1 MKFTDYAIACYPD
14 EVNIL
19 GLQLKPF
26 CLGHYILMRRFG
38 CNYAAEGESQL
49 DFGDFL
55 LGLVICSMTYEEN
68 IQFFNQKY
76 IPFFSWENFK
86 SYGLGWYIS
95 KTMGRAF
102 WEVYCW
108 GRKVKRMSKRDKTF
122 NVYSKIQQ
130 FNKYITDGQRMPMY
144 FELNKNNARSNSH
157 WSTSLKITMMGEL
170 GYTESQVLNTPL
182 VQLFA
187 EYCRYAESQGAI
199 ELMSDYEEELAK
211 IAMKN

>member
-26 CLGHYILMRRFG
+26 CLGHYILMRRFE

-68 IQFFNQKY
+68 IQFFNQKP
-76 IPFFSWENFK
+76 IPFCSLDNFK
-86 SYGLGWYIS
+86 SCGFGWYIS
-95 KTMGRAF
+95 KKMGRAF
-102 WEVYCW
+102 WEVLCW
-108 GRKVKRMSKRDKTF
+108 GHKVKKMSKRDKTF
-122 NVYSKIQQ
+122 NIYSKIQQ
-130 FNKYITDGQRMPMY
+130 FNKYITEGQRMPMY
-144 FELNKNNARSNSH
+144 FELNKNNAPSNSH

-211 IAMKN
+211 IAMSN